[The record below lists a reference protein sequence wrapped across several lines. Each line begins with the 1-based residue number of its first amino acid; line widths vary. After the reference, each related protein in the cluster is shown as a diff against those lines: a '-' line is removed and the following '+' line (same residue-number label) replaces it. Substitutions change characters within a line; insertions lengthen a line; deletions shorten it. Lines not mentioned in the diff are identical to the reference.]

1 MGPPDSPVHHRC
13 ANGRLPW
20 FILRL
25 KYNEYEF
32 TVCSNTSC
40 FTARFRLPHLHAR
53 VVLWMRPLAPE
64 TEMPQT
70 GGDDRRRAASH
81 TRWMTAAIA
90 TTATRR
96 STTACRPRAS
106 LSALLEVSD
115 ATLTSASACPR
126 PRGNGFHR
134 WALHAVPP
142 DPGIGN
148 AWRAGAGT
156 GPPAKDRSAT
166 PWPVRACVRAGP
178 RFSPTGIGVCM
189 YCPPRRG
196 TGGRGARRMMA
207 WHGMARRSLAPG
219 PAARPRARTPSC
231 PVGLGRQ
238 TGARQQRYPVV
249 SGLPCEILLAPRK
262 ERTQRKTMGTVA
274 SADGVMGSEA
284 SGTLAS

>member
-1 MGPPDSPVHHRC
+1 MDFTDGPC
-13 ANGRLPW
+13 
-20 FILRL
+20 
-25 KYNEYEF
+25 
-32 TVCSNTSC
+32 T
-40 FTARFRLPHLHAR
+40 
-53 VVLWMRPLAPE
+53 
-64 TEMPQT
+64 
-70 GGDDRRRAASH
+70 
-81 TRWMTAAIA
+81 
-90 TTATRR
+90 
-96 STTACRPRAS
+96 
-106 LSALLEVSD
+106 
-115 ATLTSASACPR
+115 
-126 PRGNGFHR
+126 
-134 WALHAVPP
+134 AVPP
-142 DPGIGN
+142 DPGIGTPGG
-148 AWRAGAGT
+148 R
-156 GPPAKDRSAT
+156 GPARGHQRRIVLPPRG
-166 PWPVRACVRAGP
+166 PCVRAGP

-284 SGTLAS
+284 SG